1 MGGITVPPGK
11 RTLVR
16 WFVRGNAIS
25 TTWDHCYINGS
36 GSLGLVGVIANVHNF
51 KADVALKFNI
61 SGRQC
66 RYPADLTSLG
76 ATARLCCG
84 RTLC

>member
-1 MGGITVPPGK
+1 MDLGSIPS
-11 RTLVR
+11 
-16 WFVRGNAIS
+16 IS

-36 GSLGLVGVIANVHNF
+36 GSLGLVGVIANAHNF

-66 RYPADLTSLG
+66 RYLADLTSLG